1 MGKKMKLPFLFR
13 SSEAWP
19 PWPSCG
25 FIGNPKTLSFRA
37 DGDSHSMLKTLNSAY
52 VVDGCSS
59 VSWGESPAAAA
70 AAESFSSAPESFGD
84 GGECVENVI
93 RRLRSSER
101 LFFEPGGAR
110 SSKLLEEEDRP
121 PRVAAGGGGGGG
133 ESFVFK
139 ESVEMEI
146 ASRNPFADF
155 RRSMAEMVEAHGG
168 GFPQDWKFLEDLL
181 ACYLRI
187 NGKSSHG
194 YIVGAFVDLLV
205 ELFMNQ
211 SLANEESDTINVASS
226 SSSMASSS
234 SSSSSLTSSIN
245 TYSHCQLSS
254 SSSSSSSTTHSFTSP
269 LSFCSSLS
277 LLEEAEDE
285 TENPIDNA
293 SSSSSSSSS
302 PHFS

>member
-13 SSEAWP
+13 TSEAWP

-37 DGDSHSMLKTLNSAY
+37 DSDSNAMLKTLNSAY
-52 VVDGCSS
+52 LVDECS
-59 VSWGESPAAAA
+59 VCCGEFPPPPPPPQAAAA
-70 AAESFSSAPESFGD
+70 AAAESFGD

-110 SSKLLEEEDRP
+110 SSKLLEEEEP
-121 PRVAAGGGGGGG
+121 PRTVAGGGG

-168 GFPQDWKFLEDLL
+168 GFPHDWKFLEELL
-181 ACYLRI
+181 ACYLRL
-187 NGKSSHG
+187 NGKTSHG

-205 ELFMNQ
+205 ELFMDQ
-211 SLANEESDTINVASS
+211 SLANEESDTINVP
-226 SSSMASSS
+226 SSS
-234 SSSSSLTSSIN
+234 SSSSTSSIN
-245 TYSHCQLSS
+245 TYNSHCQLSSTS

-285 TENPIDNA
+285 TEKSIDNA
-293 SSSSSSSSS
+293 SSSSSSSLS

>member
-13 SSEAWP
+13 TSEAWP

-37 DGDSHSMLKTLNSAY
+37 DSDSNAMLKTLNSAY
-52 VVDGCSS
+52 LVDECS
-59 VSWGESPAAAA
+59 VCCGEFPPPPPPPPPQAAA
-70 AAESFSSAPESFGD
+70 ESFGD

-110 SSKLLEEEDRP
+110 SSKLLEEEEP
-121 PRVAAGGGGGGG
+121 PRTVAGGGG

-168 GFPQDWKFLEDLL
+168 GFPHDWKFLEELL
-181 ACYLRI
+181 ACYLRL
-187 NGKSSHG
+187 NGKTSHG

-205 ELFMNQ
+205 ELFMDQ
-211 SLANEESDTINVASS
+211 SLANEESDTINVP
-226 SSSMASSS
+226 SSS
-234 SSSSSLTSSIN
+234 SSSSTSSIN
-245 TYSHCQLSS
+245 TFNSHCQLSSS

-285 TENPIDNA
+285 TEKSIDNA
-293 SSSSSSSSS
+293 SSSSSSSLS